1 MTRRHRDE
9 QNNTLLHRSIL
20 SALPAGFLSMLTLN
34 FSTMVDTVL
43 AGAFFTGT
51 HIAAIGIC
59 LPFITLVTAL
69 INIFGSGAVLALTI
83 NIGRGNREGV
93 NRMFSLAMT
102 TIFLGGAV
110 SIALT
115 ALFSREIVQISGAR
129 EAVAARLAASYLLW
143 YSPALLLTS
152 LNHTLGKLLAAHGL
166 NTEAMLSTGFSMAAN
181 VLLSI
186 LLAATTKLGLPALA
200 LGTSLSTIATAIIQ
214 LAILKRRRVK
224 LKFALYRYSRRDYLN
239 AFKRGLPS
247 SGDQIAMGLTSGIIN
262 NVLVSNL
269 GVISI
274 AVFSVTDSIYR
285 LALTTSQGI
294 GAAASPLFAL
304 LYGARDRNGI
314 KRVFSSSFAVGLLCT
329 LAWCLVVLAAM
340 PLWYSLYG
348 VTAEN
353 GLDRSVI
360 LPGVLILMSFFPIVC
375 FNRLLTYAYEATE
388 QFSKSL
394 LNSIAADSFLYPIF
408 LLILLPRWGYTGLW
422 LTNGFS
428 YIALYL
434 LFFGSQSLLR
444 RRPVKSLDDILSLP
458 PEVRDNIPKLD
469 ITISGEGASIAG
481 LSERVQDFLKEH
493 GFTGKRAYMS
503 ALCLEELAV
512 DLADNYRESYPR
524 FFRSRGRNPLG
535 GSSLMDIKL
544 FADGDN
550 IHVNIRSS
558 GAYYNPLDFKFND
571 ETLKKVGVRMAQK
584 AAHKIEY
591 NYMYKMNVIDIVM

>member
-1 MTRRHRDE
+1 MTIRHKDE
-9 QNNTLLHRSIL
+9 QNNTLIHRSIL

-43 AGAFFTGT
+43 AGTFFTGT

-59 LPFITLVTAL
+59 LPFITLVTAI

-83 NIGRGNREGV
+83 NIGRGNRAGA
-93 NRMFSLAMT
+93 NRMFSLALT
-102 TIFLGGAV
+102 TIFLGGALF
-110 SIALT
+110 IAIT
-115 ALFSREIVQISGAR
+115 ALFSRQIVQISGAR
-129 EAVAARLAASYLLW
+129 EAEAAALAESYLIW
-143 YSPALLLTS
+143 YCPALMLTS
-152 LNHTLGKLLAAHGL
+152 LNHTLGKLLSAHGL
-166 NTEAMLSTGFSMAAN
+166 NTEAMLTTIFSMAAN

-186 LLAATTKLGLPALA
+186 LLAATTRLGLPALA

-214 LAILKRRRVK
+214 LAILRHRKVK
-224 LKFALYRYSRRDYLN
+224 LKFGFYRYSRRDYLS

-294 GAAASPLFAL
+294 GAAGSPLFAL

-314 KRVFSSSFAVGLLCT
+314 KQVFSSSFAVGLLIT

-340 PLWYSLYG
+340 PLWYTLYG

-353 GLDRSVI
+353 GLDRAVI

-388 QFSKSL
+388 QFTKSL

-408 LLILLPRWGYTGLW
+408 LLILLPRWGYLGLW

-434 LFFGSQSLLR
+434 LFFGAQSLLY

-469 ITISGEGASIAG
+469 ITITGEGSSISG
-481 LSERVQDFLKEH
+481 LSERVQGFLKEH
-493 GFTGKRAYMS
+493 GFNGKRSYMT

-512 DLADNYRESYPR
+512 DLSDNYREPSLR
-524 FFRSRGRNPLG
+524 CF
-535 GSSLMDIKL
+535 GSSRRSLSGKTPLMDIKL

-550 IHVNIRSS
+550 IRVNIRSS
-558 GAYYNPLDFKFND
+558 GAYYNPLDFKFDD
-571 ETLKKVGVRMAQK
+571 ETLKKVGVRMAQS
-584 AAHKIEY
+584 AARKIKY